1 MRTAVLALIALGAA
15 SCDRD
20 AEQSAT
26 QNAPAPRQVDLPAQA
41 PASQIPALVPR
52 PKDQAQLDRM
62 ILAGYTPHADHLH
75 APGVNECPMSKGTEA
90 VM

>member
-1 MRTAVLALIALGAA
+1 MRRLMLLLALGIAACEQKAPESAA
-15 SCDRD
+15 VP
-20 AEQSAT
+20 
-26 QNAPAPRQVDLPAQA
+26 APAAPDAMLPGEA
-41 PASQIPALVPR
+41 PARTSAEVLPR

-75 APGVNECPMSKGTEA
+75 APGVNKCPLTKGNEA